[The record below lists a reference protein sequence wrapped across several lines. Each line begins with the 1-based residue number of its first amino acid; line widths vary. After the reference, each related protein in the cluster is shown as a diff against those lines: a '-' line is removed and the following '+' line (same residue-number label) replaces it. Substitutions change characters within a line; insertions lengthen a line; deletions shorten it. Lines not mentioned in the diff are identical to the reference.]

1 MEEKSSPQTG
11 GLTDGGY
18 VVVPEPCR
26 AWAVTQLSAAVGG
39 LDRASSVL
47 LLHLIKILPL
57 PWPTAWDQPRR
68 PRCESLSSKSPLPGG
83 CCHLPKDTF
92 PEVSV
97 LNSWKA
103 SKPLCENWNE
113 KLAGTCFRG
122 GTRWLLCLQIDGIAA
137 AGMTSLCVL

>member
-57 PWPTAWDQPRR
+57 P
-68 PRCESLSSKSPLPGG
+68 
-83 CCHLPKDTF
+83 
-92 PEVSV
+92 
-97 LNSWKA
+97 
-103 SKPLCENWNE
+103 
-113 KLAGTCFRG
+113 
-122 GTRWLLCLQIDGIAA
+122 
-137 AGMTSLCVL
+137 

>member
-11 GLTDGGY
+11 GLTDGVY

-57 PWPTAWDQPRR
+57 P
-68 PRCESLSSKSPLPGG
+68 
-83 CCHLPKDTF
+83 
-92 PEVSV
+92 
-97 LNSWKA
+97 
-103 SKPLCENWNE
+103 
-113 KLAGTCFRG
+113 
-122 GTRWLLCLQIDGIAA
+122 
-137 AGMTSLCVL
+137 